1 MNIDNLTNLPKDNF
15 FIHIQ
20 NNRQNSYLIKDIIKK
35 YYPNVN
41 TREVSFT
48 GDGGYKQGYCVFRNK
63 VEYETQK
70 YAEEKELII
79 YKSPQDFIKKHSE
92 PQIVTDYSIF

>member
-20 NNRQNSYLIKDIIKK
+20 KNRQNSYLIKDIIKK
-35 YYPNVN
+35 YYPNVD

-48 GDGGYKQGYCVFRNK
+48 GSGGCKEGYCVHYNK
-63 VEYETQK
+63 ADYETQK
-70 YAEEKELII
+70 YAEKRELII
-79 YKSPQDFIKKHSE
+79 YKSPQEFIEKHSE